1 MTSAKLLQR
10 YNVDWDDII
19 RECDFNGDGV
29 IDFQEF
35 ISACIDRKVLQ
46 NKQDVKIAFRILD
59 TNKDGK
65 ISLEDFDDLFSSMG
79 GSVADNDIWNSLL

>member
-1 MTSAKLLQR
+1 M
-10 YNVDWDDII
+10 
-19 RECDFNGDGV
+19 
-29 IDFQEF
+29 
-35 ISACIDRKVLQ
+35 LQ

-79 GSVADNDIWNSLL
+79 GSVADNDIWNSLLSEADKNGDGVVSYEEFSIAMGNMLRKSLSKKRRRTEENQ